1 MSEQLCPSCSAWECA
16 ADDAYCGY
24 CGKPCA
30 QLQMEVL
37 PSVLHIGH
45 IAPNVG
51 FRISNPTCGALP
63 ISQIRRPD
71 WVTLLGQMP
80 VTIAPRGTALFYG
93 RAATFPMTTPASFL
107 LQVET
112 PAGSASSLL
121 MAIPEKPVLQ
131 TSPPELTV
139 WTDARRAGRQ
149 RVDLG
154 FAPLAGSL
162 RVLSVRNSGFQ
173 WMTLVDRPAGPMI
186 ASPGTPIPISV
197 EVDTEKVA
205 RLERWSGE
213 IAVEYD
219 DAHGPKS
226 VLLPLNFVVRTRPEL
241 RWTGENLPPPT
252 LMQTDK
258 QRLKF
263 VFCNRSEEDPQGGR
277 MNAPVVLES
286 VTLTA
291 PKSIEQAAPGAGKTA
306 GVAGGQPLHALQ
318 VSPLPQT
325 VAGGE
330 NCEVEFE
337 LNLESIKPGLHP
349 LKLEVRTN
357 RAELNHQSYRASIE
371 VRELHDF
378 DGIIAIDFGTS
389 NTCCAVLENGS
400 EFESVPLDGTSTTD
414 PTIVR
419 YLDLAGKFPEIETGA
434 RVKNQAA
441 VDEKVASSTVQRL
454 KQQLGETTWPLR
466 IRPLASTDW
475 VYREARLAAR
485 DYLHHVRVAAER
497 QKGATFHEF
506 ILTHPAVCSIRQ
518 YRNLRFALEEAFG
531 ADAQIHFL
539 QEPIAALVPF
549 FDEMA
554 RNPAE
559 TGYTV
564 AAFDLGGGTTDVT
577 VVRVNHQRNGTGV
590 QIQPEI
596 VASWGERFGGENLTD
611 FLVEQIKYR
620 CQQILAKKYPGFWLA
635 DYPVRGASSPDILR
649 NEAALREF
657 AEHLKAG
664 LSEEKAFRT
673 DLETLLLRAISIR
686 PEEPPEYKAFE
697 PKDLET
703 SGGIALHEVFVAH
716 TRAQVARIAERLKQ
730 TIAGMPPLKY
740 IHLSGKT
747 TFLPVVRETLNSI
760 LPATIYRAEDPKECV
775 VRGACLS
782 RSMARSRLRRL
793 VLPRESQRTT
803 SQVGLMD
810 DDTGRFL
817 PVIPLDAPIPA
828 AGLPQQ
834 VPNVWNGQDVV
845 VLWENLGVEDTRVS
859 RDGSRNP
866 YLQKLGTWEPERQIE
881 TDCWWALRLTITPA
895 FALEVA
901 AVGPGGESVPFR
913 PRSGGGFP

>member
-1 MSEQLCPSCSAWECA
+1 MSERLCPSCSAWECA
-16 ADDAYCGY
+16 ADDAYCGH

-37 PSVLHIGH
+37 PSVLHIGQ

-51 FRISNPTCGALP
+51 LRIWNPTCGALP

-71 WVTLLGQMP
+71 WVTLLGQP
-80 VTIAPRGTALFYG
+80 PFEIAPRSTVLFYG
-93 RAATFPMTTPASFL
+93 RADTFSMNAPASFL
-107 LQVET
+107 MQVDT
-112 PAGSASSLL
+112 PAGSAASLL
-121 MAIPEKPVLQ
+121 MAIPEKPKLHAAP
-131 TSPPELTV
+131 SELMV
-139 WTDARRAGRQ
+139 WTDHRREGRQ
-149 RVDLG
+149 RIDLG
-154 FAPLAGSL
+154 FGPLAGSL
-162 RVLSVRNSGFQ
+162 RVLSVKNAGFH
-173 WMTLVDRPAGPMI
+173 WMTLVDRPAGPII
-186 ASPGTPIPISV
+186 ASSGTLVPVSV
-197 EVDTEKVA
+197 EVDTERIA
-205 RLERWSGE
+205 TLERKSGE
-213 IAVEYD
+213 IAIEYD
-219 DAHGPKS
+219 DAHGPKTT
-226 VLLPLNFVVRTRPEL
+226 LLPLNFVVRNHPEL
-241 RWTGENLPPPT
+241 RWTGENLPPPA

-263 VFCNRSEEDPQGGR
+263 VFCNRAEDDPQGGR

-291 PKSIEQAAPGAGKTA
+291 PKAGP
-306 GVAGGQPLHALQ
+306 PLSAIQ
-318 VSPLPQT
+318 VSPLPLT
-325 VAGGE
+325 IAGGE
-330 NCEVEFE
+330 TCDVEFE
-337 LNLESIKPGLHP
+337 LNLESVKPGIDP
-349 LKLEVRTN
+349 LKLEARTN
-357 RAELNHQSYRASIE
+357 YAELNQRSYQASID
-371 VRELHDF
+371 VRELLNF

-400 EFESVPLDGTSTTD
+400 EFESIPLDGASTTD
-414 PTIVR
+414 PTVVR
-419 YLDLAGKFPEIETGA
+419 YLDLGGKFPEIETGV

-454 KQQLGETTWPLR
+454 KQLLGETTYPLR

-518 YRNLRFALEEAFG
+518 YRNLRFALEGAFG
-531 ADAQIHFL
+531 EDAQIHFL
-539 QEPIAALVPF
+539 QEPIAALIPF

-554 RNPAE
+554 KNPRE

-577 VVRVNHQRNGTGV
+577 VVRVNHQPSGSGV

-611 FLVEQIKYR
+611 FLVGQIKQR
-620 CQQILAKKYPGFWLA
+620 CQQILAQKYPGFELA
-635 DYPVRGASSPDILR
+635 DHAVRGASSPDIMR
-649 NEAALREF
+649 NEAALREW
-657 AEHLKAG
+657 AERLKAG
-664 LSEEKAFRT
+664 LSEEKTSRREL
-673 DLETLLLRAISIR
+673 DTLLLRAISKR
-686 PEEPPEYKAFE
+686 PDEPPENKAFE
-697 PKDLET
+697 PRDLET
-703 SGGIALHEVFVAH
+703 AGAVTLQQVLV
-716 TRAQVARIAERLKQ
+716 TYTKAQVARMAERLKQ

-747 TFLPVVRETLNSI
+747 TFLPVVRETLHSI

-810 DDTGRFL
+810 DDAGRFL
-817 PVIPLDAPIPA
+817 PVIPLDCPIPP
-828 AGLPQQ
+828 AGLPRE
-834 VPNVWNGQDVV
+834 VPNVWNGRDVV

-859 RDGSRNP
+859 RDGTRNP
-866 YLQKLGTWEPERQIE
+866 YLQKLGTWEPERQIQSSPE
-881 TDCWWALRLTITPA
+881 TSPQSPPEASPDCWWALRLTLTPA

-901 AVGPGGESVPFR
+901 AVGPDGQSVSFR
-913 PRSGGGFP
+913 PRHGGGFP